1 MHDGKVIAASIVDPE
16 AFGAIFERHYDAVTS
31 YVGQRVG
38 DVVGEDITARTF
50 TVAFARRDRFAVSA
64 NSARPWLYGIA
75 TNLIRHHTRDERTHL
90 ALRGRVPIPTFE
102 PDPNQDVAHL
112 DAKRLAGTIRDALL
126 ALPERDREP
135 LLLHVLGEFTYEEI
149 ATALGIPSGTAKS
162 RVNRARRLLR
172 ERITAA
178 TGIQSWTAYLDEDP
192 DGDG

>member
-1 MHDGKVIAASIVDPE
+1 MNDAEVIAASIDDPE

-31 YVGQRVG
+31 YVGRRVG

-50 TVAFARRDRFAVSA
+50 TVAFTRRDRFDKSVR
-64 NSARPWLYGIA
+64 SARPWLYGIA

-90 ALRGRVPIPTFE
+90 TLRGRVPIPTFE

-126 ALPERDREP
+126 ARSERDRP
-135 LLLHVLGEFTYEEI
+135 PQLQHVLGEFTYEEI

-162 RVNRARRLLR
+162 RINRARRLLR
-172 ERITAA
+172 ERITAV
-178 TGIQSWTAYLDEDP
+178 TGIQSWTAYLEEDA